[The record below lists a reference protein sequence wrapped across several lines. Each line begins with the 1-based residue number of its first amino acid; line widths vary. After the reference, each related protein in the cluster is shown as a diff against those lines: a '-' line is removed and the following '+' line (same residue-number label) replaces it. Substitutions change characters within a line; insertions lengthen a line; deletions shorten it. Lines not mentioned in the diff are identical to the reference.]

1 MTMTRTPESPAEE
14 HRRELLVLWLERR
27 DERARD
33 ELVREYLGLVR
44 ALARRYAG
52 GNEPL
57 EDLVQ
62 VGSIGLVKALDRF
75 DPERGDFAAYAV
87 PTIVGE
93 LKRHFRDRTW
103 TVAVPRSVKDL
114 SVSVSKQLDLLSN
127 ELGRSPTI
135 AELAREVGADEEDV
149 VEALEATRAQTVK
162 PLVTA
167 AEDDGE
173 LLGPA
178 TTFAVEETGFAE
190 VHNRSLLAD
199 GLRAL
204 DARERQIVEL
214 RFAGQLTQSQ
224 IAREVGISQM
234 HVSRLLRTALEKMRA
249 SIDAEDAR

>member
-1 MTMTRTPESPAEE
+1 MSVSTAPESPAEE
-14 HRRELLVLWLERR
+14 RRHELLVAWFEQR
-27 DERARD
+27 DERTRE
-33 ELVREYLGLVR
+33 ELIREYLGLVR

-75 DPERGDFAAYAV
+75 DPERGDFTAYAV

-103 TVAVPRSVKDL
+103 TLSVPRRVKDL
-114 SVSVSKQLDLLSN
+114 SVAASKQLDRLSN
-127 ELGRSPTI
+127 ELGRSPSI
-135 AELAREVGADEEDV
+135 AELAQVVGAGEEEV
-149 VEALEATRAQTVK
+149 VEALEATRAQAVQ

-167 AEDDGE
+167 SEDEGE
-173 LLGPA
+173 LGPVAKLG
-178 TTFAVEETGFAE
+178 VEETGFAE
-190 VHNRSLLAD
+190 VDDRSLLAD

-204 DARERQIVEL
+204 DARERRIVEL

-249 SIDAEDAR
+249 SIATEGEL

>member
-1 MTMTRTPESPAEE
+1 MTRTPESPAEE
-14 HRRELLVLWLERR
+14 HRRELLVLWLDRR

-44 ALARRYAG
+44 ALARRYGG
-52 GNEPL
+52 GNEPM

-62 VGSIGLVKALDRF
+62 VGSIGLVKALDRY

-114 SVSVSKQLDLLSN
+114 SVAVSRQLDRLSTD
-127 ELGRSPTI
+127 LGRSPTI

-149 VEALEATRAQTVK
+149 VEALEATRAQTIK
-162 PLVTA
+162 PLVT
-167 AEDDGE
+167 ETGDDGE
-173 LLGPA
+173 VGPV

-190 VHNRSLLAD
+190 VDNRSLLAD

-204 DARERQIVEL
+204 DPRERQIVEL

-249 SIDAEDAR
+249 SIDVEDA

>member
-1 MTMTRTPESPAEE
+1 MTTPSADE
-14 HRRELLVLWLERR
+14 RRRYLLGAWFERR

-33 ELVREYLGLVR
+33 ELVREYQGLVR

-75 DPERGDFAAYAV
+75 DPERGDFASYAV

-103 TVAVPRSVKDL
+103 TVSVPRRVKDL
-114 SVSVSKQLDLLSN
+114 SVAVSKHLDRLSN

-135 AELAREVGADEEDV
+135 AELAQAAGVGEEEI
-149 VEALEATRAQTVK
+149 VEALEATRAQALM
-162 PLVTA
+162 PLMTGS
-167 AEDDGE
+167 EDDGDPGPIAT
-173 LLGPA
+173 LGVDDA
-178 TTFAVEETGFAE
+178 GFVE
-190 VHNRSLLAD
+190 VDDRSLLAH

-204 DARERQIVEL
+204 DARERRIVEL
-214 RFAGQLTQSQ
+214 RFAGDLSQSQ
-224 IAREVGISQM
+224 IAQELGISQM
-234 HVSRLLRTALEKMRA
+234 HVSRLLRSALAKMRA
-249 SIDAEDAR
+249 SIELGETR

>member
-1 MTMTRTPESPAEE
+1 MSMTRTPESPAEE
-14 HRRELLVLWLERR
+14 HRRELLALWLERR

-57 EDLVQ
+57 EDLMQ

-87 PTIVGE
+87 ATIVGE

-114 SVSVSKQLDLLSN
+114 SVSVSKQLDRLSN

-135 AELAREVGADEEDV
+135 AELAREVGAEEEDV

-167 AEDDGE
+167 VEDAGE
-173 LLGPA
+173 LGPVA
-178 TTFAVEETGFAE
+178 TFAIEETGFAA
-190 VHNRSLLAD
+190 VDNRSLLAN

-224 IAREVGISQM
+224 IASEVGISQM

-249 SIDAEDAR
+249 SIDAEEV

>member
-14 HRRELLVLWLERR
+14 HRRQLLALWLERR

-33 ELVREYLGLVR
+33 ELAREYLGLVR
-44 ALARRYAG
+44 ALARRYGG
-52 GNEPL
+52 GNEPF

-114 SVSVSKQLDLLSN
+114 SVSVSRELDRLSN

-135 AELAREVGADEEDV
+135 AELAREVGADEESV
-149 VEALEATRAQTVK
+149 VEALEATRAQILK

-173 LLGPA
+173 LGPA

-190 VHNRSLLAD
+190 IDNRSVLAA

-204 DARERQIVEL
+204 DPRERQIVEL

-234 HVSRLLRTALEKMRA
+234 HVSRLLRSALEKMRA
-249 SIDAEDAR
+249 SIDAEDE